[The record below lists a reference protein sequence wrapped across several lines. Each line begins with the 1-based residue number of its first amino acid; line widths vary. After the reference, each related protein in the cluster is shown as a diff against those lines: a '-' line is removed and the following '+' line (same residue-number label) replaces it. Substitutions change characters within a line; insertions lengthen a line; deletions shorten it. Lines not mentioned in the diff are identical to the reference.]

1 MAALLRQYQILFTDV
16 FDFKFCIGVS
26 SINAFRNCCLKLLFL
41 SDRGNIFSVVNNN
54 ENESTRVWLR
64 NGVKPG
70 RSLVPL
76 LFAAYVGD
84 NSEIG

>member
-1 MAALLRQYQILFTDV
+1 M
-16 FDFKFCIGVS
+16 
-26 SINAFRNCCLKLLFL
+26 INH
-41 SDRGNIFSVVNNN
+41 
-54 ENESTRVWLR
+54 ENKSTRFWLR

-84 NSEIG
+84 NNEIG